1 MPLHKIA
8 ELVFTLVMLLFVST
22 VALGVL
28 VGVTILQE
36 LSTFEVSFNI
46 QMIFV
51 AGMGGTFLYIMK
63 MIIDKI
69 KDYNRYI

>member
-69 KDYNRYI
+69 KSHL